1 MPLHMVP
8 SFSVYCHLLC
18 GSVICFHFSS
28 KVYVHL
34 FGNQS
39 SISFL

>member
-18 GSVICFHFSS
+18 GRVICFHFSS

-34 FGNQS
+34 FGN
-39 SISFL
+39 

>member
-18 GSVICFHFSS
+18 ERVICFHFSS
-28 KVYVHL
+28 KVYAHL
-34 FGNQS
+34 FSNQS